1 MIVSVL
7 SILVYCGFV
16 YWLAGVL
23 SSNLYPSKGRGVIL
37 LIVIVASIIFSLLF
51 GFVLMGITGDYLRG
65 LSTVGPGI
73 FASILFSPI
82 AVHFAV
88 KDKIKS
94 DEYWR
99 NATKKSSCLS

>member
-7 SILVYCGFV
+7 SILVNCGFV

-65 LSTVGPGI
+65 LSTVGPRI
-73 FASILFSPI
+73 FVSILFSPI

-99 NATKKSSCLS
+99 NATKKE

>member
-1 MIVSVL
+1 MGL
-7 SILVYCGFV
+7 SIGSQVC
-16 YWLAGVL
+16 
-23 SSNLYPSKGRGVIL
+23 YPVTFILRKEGGVIL

-73 FASILFSPI
+73 FVSILFSPI

-99 NATKKSSCLS
+99 NATKKE